1 MNYSSSSSKTLPK
14 QLIIDNQEYVCIT
27 DTQFNLVLIGFK
39 QRELYYNQLILSD
52 DIIDNQNTTITYLNK
67 SILNLEQQQNKT
79 DTIINLEKELTRKEK
94 RKAWWK
100 AQTDKLIIGG
110 LSAIA
115 AIEAALIIRL
125 SL

>member
-1 MNYSSSSSKTLPK
+1 M
-14 QLIIDNQEYVCIT
+14 CIT